1 MLEALADQLQSASV
15 ATPGSSASIAT
26 PGSNLFIGLMPSS
39 PDVCVA
45 LYEYA
50 GEQPLEVLR
59 DNDATL
65 ERPSVQV
72 MVRAARNDYPTARAL
87 MERVRDTLT
96 GITDQT
102 LGGVRFLRV
111 SANSAINAV
120 GTDDNDRPLF
130 TLSLLT
136 VVER

>member
-1 MLEALADQLQSASV
+1 MMLEALVDRLNSASV
-15 ATPGSSASIAT
+15 AVTAS
-26 PGSNLFIGLMPSS
+26 NMFIGLMPTS

-50 GEQPLEVLR
+50 GSPPLEVMV

-72 MVRAARNDYPTARAL
+72 ITRGSRNDYPTARTL
-87 MERVRDTLT
+87 IENVRNTLT
-96 GITDQT
+96 GITNEQIS
-102 LGGVRFLRV
+102 GVTFLRV
-111 SANSAINAV
+111 NEISSINALGV
-120 GTDDNDRPLF
+120 DDNDRPRF
-130 TLSLLT
+130 SLSLQV